1 MGVSTSRKPCM
12 SRKRRTKLMILVR
25 VTKMSRVAAREI
37 GHGHVMHG
45 RRRRRPATS
54 EGWVGGWVWVAAVA
68 GVVDGGGGRA
78 GGGGQCAPCCPPPTT
93 TTSTGTRTGIG
104 LPDHRPARTHA
115 RLVHMP
121 RTGVEDEVQV
131 ALAVARL
138 LVDQTCARLGLGL
151 GSGLGRAAVAAAHG
165 QPRCAAGSM
174 MQAV

>member
-1 MGVSTSRKPCM
+1 M
-12 SRKRRTKLMILVR
+12 
-25 VTKMSRVAAREI
+25 VAAA
-37 GHGHVMHG
+37 GL
-45 RRRRRPATS
+45 
-54 EGWVGGWVWVAAVA
+54 AAVGSA
-68 GVVDGGGGRA
+68 PRA
-78 GGGGQCAPCCPPPTT
+78 APPPT
-93 TTSTGTRTGIG
+93 TTSTGTGTGIG

-174 MQAV
+174 MLAV